1 MSESHAW
8 VFTGPCAQFPAGV
21 FSSRENA
28 ESHIARFGLSGTL
41 TRYTLNV
48 LGYREAVTA
57 GRFKPRRP
65 DQETAL
71 FISRFSDG
79 AEHYHYESGRLE

>member
-1 MSESHAW
+1 MSDTYVW
-8 VFTGPCAQFPAGV
+8 VFTGPSAQFPAGV

-28 ESHIARFGLSGTL
+28 ETHIGRYGLSGTL
-41 TRYTLNV
+41 TRYALDV
-48 LGYREAVTA
+48 LGYHEAVKE

-79 AEHYHYESGRLE
+79 VEHYHYTTGQME